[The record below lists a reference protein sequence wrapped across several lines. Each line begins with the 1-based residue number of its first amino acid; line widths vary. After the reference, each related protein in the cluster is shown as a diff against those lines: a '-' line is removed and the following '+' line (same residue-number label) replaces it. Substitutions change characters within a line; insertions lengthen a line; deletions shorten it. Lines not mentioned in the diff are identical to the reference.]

1 MKITRLILLV
11 VAGLM
16 IILLAGCSTTQIKS
30 VWKDPAYMG
39 HPQRIMVIAVS
50 KEPITRRVVEDEFT
64 LQLKTKGLDAIASY
78 TILPD
83 KSQNDQAVISKMV
96 GQLDVDAVLISR
108 LVSKRSV
115 RVYYPATVSHRP
127 PRYWKWHDY
136 YRDGFDMVNTPGYST
151 KYEYAMMETNLYD
164 ARSENLLW
172 AATTETGVQ
181 NLNQTLIKPYIG
193 SILNIMVESGLIR
206 DITK

>member
-1 MKITRLILLV
+1 
-11 VAGLM
+11 
-16 IILLAGCSTTQIKS
+16 
-30 VWKDPAYMG
+30 
-39 HPQRIMVIAVS
+39 MVIAVS
-50 KEPITRRVVEDEFT
+50 KEPITRRIVEDEFT

-78 TILPD
+78 TILAD
-83 KSQNDQAVISKMV
+83 RSQDDQAVISKMV
-96 GQLDVDAVLISR
+96 GELGVDSVLISR

-127 PRYWKWHDY
+127 AHYSKWHDY
-136 YRDGFDMVNTPGYST
+136 YRDGFAMVNTPGYST

-172 AATTETGVQ
+172 AVTTETGVH

-193 SILNIMVESGLIR
+193 SILNIMAVSGLIR
-206 DITK
+206 DSSN

>member
-1 MKITRLILLV
+1 MKQTRQIFFVLIGLTVLL
-11 VAGLM
+11 LT
-16 IILLAGCSTTQIKS
+16 GCSSTQVKS
-30 VWKDPAYMG
+30 VWKDPSYIG
-39 HPQRIMVIAVS
+39 RPQRLMVIAVS
-50 KEPITRRVVEDEFT
+50 KEPITRRIVEDEFT

-78 TILPD
+78 TILAD
-83 KSQNDQAVISKMV
+83 RSQDDQAVISKMV
-96 GQLDVDAVLISR
+96 GELGVDSVLISR

-127 PRYWKWHDY
+127 AHYSKWHDY
-136 YRDGFDMVNTPGYST
+136 YRDGFAMVNTPGYST

-172 AATTETGVQ
+172 AVTTETGVH

-193 SILNIMVESGLIR
+193 SILNIMAVSGLIR
-206 DITK
+206 DSSN